1 MLSDLEIKRLLLTGG
16 LKIEPFDSRRLGPVS
31 YDILTE
37 LQDWDKN
44 MARLRSVETFT
55 LPRNILGICS
65 LRSRATHM
73 EETFASFSNLID
85 PGYSGKLIFLV
96 YSPADYAFNYTDL
109 FQIMFMVVDGKVGV
123 AYNERKSSTA
133 MNRNG
138 F

>member
-73 EETFASFSNLID
+73 EEIFASFSNLID

-96 YSPADYAFNYTDL
+96 YSPTEQLHCFKREANRIHNSL
-109 FQIMFMVVDGKVGV
+109 SK
-123 AYNERKSSTA
+123 ERIQRCH
-133 MNRNG
+133 NQN
-138 F
+138 